1 MTTTKEPYTQEISRA
16 TPACFLFLIDQ
27 SLSMEERI
35 AGDGPPKCEQLA
47 SAINYWI
54 NAMIIKATGDAGIKD
69 WMEIAVI
76 GYTTDDAGNPI
87 IGSALGGE
95 LAEPSRD
102 SFVPISQFQQHPLR
116 VVQKTQQIVDTET
129 SEIMEVPVDVT
140 EWIDPVAAKGTP
152 MCFALHTAY
161 GMLDRWIST
170 GSHNECFPPI
180 VIHITDGETSDEG
193 NPEEYAESVRSLAT
207 QHGNVLV
214 FNCHLSAQAAD
225 KILFPGNVEMMPDNF
240 AKTLYRMSSVLPA
253 PMVRLA
259 TTEGFKLETNAR
271 GFIFNADT
279 VSLLQFLDM
288 GTRVSKNLR

>member
-1 MTTTKEPYTQEISRA
+1 MTTKEPYTQEISRA

-76 GYTTDDAGNPI
+76 GYTTDDDGNPI
-87 IGSALGGE
+87 IGTALGGE
-95 LAEPSRD
+95 LAGPS
-102 SFVPISQFQQHPLR
+102 SEGFIKIGEFQKHPLR
-116 VVQKTQQIVDTET
+116 VSQKIQQVVDAET
-129 SEIMEVPVDVT
+129 SEIMELPVDVT

-152 MCFALHTAY
+152 MCHALLTAHA
-161 GMLDRWIST
+161 MLDRWITT
-170 GSHNECFPPI
+170 GNHMDCFPPI
-180 VIHITDGETSDEG
+180 VIHITDGETSDG
-193 NPEEYAESVRSLAT
+193 GVPEDYAESVRSLAT
-207 QHGNVLV
+207 DHGNVLM
-214 FNCHLSAQAAD
+214 FNCSLSAQAAD
-225 KILFPGNVEMMPDNF
+225 KIMFPGNVEMMPDNF
-240 AKTLYRMSSVLPA
+240 AKSLFRMSSVLPA

-259 TTEGFKLETNAR
+259 TTEGFKLEPNAR
-271 GFIFNADT
+271 GFVFNADT

>member
-1 MTTTKEPYTQEISRA
+1 MSTKEPYTQEISRA

-27 SLSMEERI
+27 SLSMEEQI
-35 AGDGPPKCEQLA
+35 AGDGDPKCKQLA

-76 GYTTDDAGNPI
+76 GYTTDDDGNPI

-95 LAEPSRD
+95 LLEPSRD
-102 SFVPISQFQQHPLR
+102 AFVKIGQFQQHPLR
-116 VVQKTQQIVDTET
+116 VVQTPMQMVDTET
-129 SEIMEVPVDVT
+129 SEIIEVPVEVT
-140 EWIDPVAAKGTP
+140 EWILPVAAKGTP
-152 MCFALHTAY
+152 MCFALHTAH

-170 GSHNECFPPI
+170 GNHSECFPPI
-180 VIHITDGETSDEG
+180 VIHITDGETSDGG

-207 QHGNVLV
+207 QHGNVLM
-214 FNCHLSAQAAD
+214 FNCHLSQKAAD
-225 KILFPGNVEMMPDNF
+225 KILFPGNVEMMPDDF
-240 AKTLYRMSSVLPA
+240 AKTLFRMSSVLPP

-259 TTEGFKLETNAR
+259 TTEGFKLEPNAR
-271 GFIFNADT
+271 GFVFNADT
-279 VSLLQFLDM
+279 VSLLQFLEM

>member
-1 MTTTKEPYTQEISRA
+1 MTTKDPYSQEISRA

-35 AGDGPPKCEQLA
+35 AGDGPPKAEQLA

-76 GYTTDDAGNPI
+76 GYTTDDDGNPV
-87 IGSALGGE
+87 IGTALGGD

-102 SFVPISQFQQHPLR
+102 GFVKISQLQQHPLR
-116 VVQKTQQIVDTET
+116 VVQRTQQILDIET

-140 EWIDPVAAKGTP
+140 EWIDPMAVKGTP
-152 MCFALHTAY
+152 ICFALHTAY
-161 GMLDRWIST
+161 GLLEQWIAT
-170 GSHNECFPPI
+170 GNHHDCFPPI

-193 NPEEYAESVRSLAT
+193 NPVEYAESVQSLAT
-207 QHGNVLV
+207 AHGNVLM
-214 FNCHLSAQAAD
+214 FNCHLSQQAAD
-225 KILFPGNVEMMPDNF
+225 KILFPGNVEMMPDAF
-240 AKTLYRMSSVLPA
+240 SKTLFQMSSVLPT

-259 TTEGFKLETNAR
+259 TMEGFKLEPNAR
-271 GFIFNADT
+271 GFVFNADT